1 MINVYVL
8 RNNQYVFEMQ
18 MFSENWKIWQRFS
31 FQNLDYQINDVLFYS
46 MTTTLHKGEYVRQT
60 VEVILICLRFY
71 PSFFYTAEKM
81 TEFLYFLCPKKVV
94 FITSFCQD

>member
-8 RNNQYVFEMQ
+8 RNNQYVMKCKCFRKLKNMT
-18 MFSENWKIWQRFS
+18 NIS